1 MISKQL
7 ANKVQSKLINFF
19 EAYQFNI
26 SLRTI
31 SKKNLKIMQHS
42 SQLPIVKQKQYNDR
56 MFQDYLQNKV
66 TFSREDF
73 YL

>member
-19 EAYQFNI
+19 EGYQFNI

-31 SKKNLKIMQHS
+31 SKNNLKIMHS

-56 MFQDYLQNKV
+56 LFQDYLQNKV

>member
-31 SKKNLKIMQHS
+31 SKKNLKIMHS

>member
-31 SKKNLKIMQHS
+31 SKKNLKIMHS

-56 MFQDYLQNKV
+56 LFQDYYLQNKAI
-66 TFSREDF
+66 FSREDF